1 MNEAGPNLD
10 LTTCE
15 DVIQTAV
22 QESSFSWR
30 MQRPVDFYFATGWRE
45 GTNRKH
51 YFRYTYNEGGISA
64 FSHAILMASNGGLVA
79 TQTATYHAA

>member
-30 MQRPVDFYFATGWRE
+30 MQRPVDFYFAAGWTIS
-45 GTNRKH
+45 GTLTTK
-51 YFRYTYNEGGISA
+51 
-64 FSHAILMASNGGLVA
+64 VA
-79 TQTATYHAA
+79 